1 MQAEQVDA
9 SASYDRID
17 WLIGVAALFHLRMNF
32 LWLKGHTTD
41 IMEQQ
46 DASILYRNI
55 NFWGRKNTPADRAG
69 FQVLEVK
76 EKVDSIPTRLPS
88 PYFIDWVA
96 EYLAYRAEVTE

>member
-1 MQAEQVDA
+1 VDI

-17 WLIGVAALFHLRMNF
+17 WLIGVTALLHLRMNF
-32 LWLKGHTTD
+32 LWLMQRTHYGN
-41 IMEQQ
+41 MEQQ
-46 DASILYRNI
+46 DASTLYRNI
-55 NFWGRKNTPADRAG
+55 NFWGRKNIPANRAA